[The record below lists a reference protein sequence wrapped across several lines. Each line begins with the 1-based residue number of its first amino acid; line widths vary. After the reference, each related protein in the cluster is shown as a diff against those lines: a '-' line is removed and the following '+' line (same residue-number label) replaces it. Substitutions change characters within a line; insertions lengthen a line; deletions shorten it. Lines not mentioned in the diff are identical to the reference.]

1 MPCSNWGL
9 RPAWNF
15 NQSISAQNT
24 SYPILFLSN
33 TRDPVTP
40 LRNAE
45 KMSTKFPGSVVFG
58 QDADGHCTISAPSV
72 CVAKA
77 IRGYFHEG
85 KLPQGGMACKPDG
98 GIFDS
103 WEQREQ
109 GLEAADIHLSKKM
122 REFSDLYQK
131 RAHPLGL

>member
-1 MPCSNWGL
+1 MPCSNWSL
-9 RPAWNF
+9 RPVWNF

-58 QDADGHCTISAPSV
+58 QDADGHCTIAAPSV

-77 IRGYFHEG
+77 IKGYFHKG
-85 KLPQGGMACKPDG
+85 KLPEGGMACKPDG
-98 GIFDS
+98 SIFDPFGP
-103 WEQREQ
+103 REQ
-109 GLEAADIHLSKKM
+109 EVNAADVQLSRRM
-122 REFSDLYQK
+122 RELADMYQK
-131 RAHPLGL
+131 RSHPLGL